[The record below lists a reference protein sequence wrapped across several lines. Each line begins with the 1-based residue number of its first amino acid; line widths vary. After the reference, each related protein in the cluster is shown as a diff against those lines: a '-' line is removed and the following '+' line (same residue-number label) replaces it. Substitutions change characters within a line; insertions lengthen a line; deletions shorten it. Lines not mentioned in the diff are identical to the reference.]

1 MNPFVDVALT
11 FFDNEYDSYLCDI
24 KIFCLLSKS
33 VFFTELVISF
43 LLDKSASFSLA
54 VKVL

>member
-11 FFDNEYDSYLCDI
+11 FFDEYDSYLCDI

-43 LLDKSASFSLA
+43 LLDKFASFSLA

>member
-1 MNPFVDVALT
+1 MNPFVDVAWT
-11 FFDNEYDSYLCDI
+11 FFNNEYDSYLCDV

-33 VFFTELVISF
+33 VFFTELAISF
-43 LLDKSASFSLA
+43 LLDKFASLSLA